1 MKPSDSR
8 SQIAVGLFFV
18 LGTVLLAASILA
30 FGGGVSLFRAKYELQ
45 VLFPQAQG
53 LARGAEVSLAGLTI
67 GHVSNIDLHESG
79 KKIHVFLSIEK
90 RYFSRLTDSAS
101 ASIRTQG
108 ALGDKFVYINPGEQ
122 AGTPLKNKD
131 FIARDPQPDFFEFIT
146 ETASDLS
153 NTGDLLGEMTNF
165 FKSLNHE
172 NRSALLME
180 KLIQAS
186 HNIQSTAGDP
196 ELKASMK
203 SLNSILNKVDSGQ
216 GTLGLLINDRELY
229 DRLNL
234 LFGESPR
241 NQYLRPLLRES
252 LRKADHQN

>member
-1 MKPSDSR
+1 M
-8 SQIAVGLFFV
+8 
-18 LGTVLLAASILA
+18 
-30 FGGGVSLFRAKYELQ
+30 FRAKHELR

-67 GHVSNIDLHESG
+67 GHVSNIDLYESG
-79 KKIHVFLSIEK
+79 NQIIVSLSIEK
-90 RYFSRLTDSAS
+90 RFFSKLTDSAT

-108 ALGDKFVYINPGEQ
+108 ALGDKYVYINPGDSS
-122 AGTPLKNKD
+122 GRTLKSQD
-131 FIARDPQPDFFEFIT
+131 FLSRDPQPDFFEFLT

-153 NTGDLLGEMTNF
+153 HTGDLLGEMTLF

-172 NRSALLME
+172 DRSALLME

-186 HNIQSTAGDP
+186 HNVQSTAGDP
-196 ELKASMK
+196 ELKASLQHL
-203 SLNSILNKVDSGQ
+203 SSILKKVDSGR

-229 DRLNL
+229 DKVSQ

-241 NQYLRPLLRES
+241 NQYLRPLIRES
-252 LRKADHQN
+252 LRQTDSQN